1 MELQFHAK
9 NGVEW
14 RALVRSGLAELDLD
28 WNCHSQLELEWR
40 VVRPTAG
47 RQDWDGVAWHPEVIY
62 KLARIAQ
69 FRAQFRWRGVA

>member
-1 MELQFHAK
+1 MHNATLNPIQFHATQRNSMELQFHAK

-47 RQDWDGVAWHPEVIY
+47 RQDWDGVAWHPEVI
-62 KLARIAQ
+62 
-69 FRAQFRWRGVA
+69 